1 MSVWSRFTS
10 WLSGWPESKAKRE
23 REQIYL
29 FEEEEQMIREN
40 NKNIG
45 KKPKKKVKKRE
56 IWNIFLKKKKS
67 WREYVKE
74 KNQKG

>member
-1 MSVWSRFTS
+1 MKKIWNRFTA

-45 KKPKKKVKKRE
+45 KKPKKKKTRKQG
-56 IWNIFLKKKKS
+56 NIT
-67 WREYVKE
+67 
-74 KNQKG
+74 